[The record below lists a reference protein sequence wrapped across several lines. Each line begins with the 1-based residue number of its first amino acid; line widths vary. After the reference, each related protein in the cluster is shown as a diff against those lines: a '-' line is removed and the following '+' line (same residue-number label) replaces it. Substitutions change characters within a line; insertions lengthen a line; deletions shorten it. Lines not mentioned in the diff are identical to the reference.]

1 MKKFIILLF
10 MILPLGVM
18 AQEMKIAYVNAG
30 EVFSKMPENSKIESD
45 LVALQEKYTA
55 ELKIMQD
62 EYTRKTSDYIAQQDS
77 LTENIKIRRMQEIED
92 IRSRTENFVTQAQQ
106 DMENKRQELWLPVQE
121 KIHKAI
127 QEVGEE
133 KGYTYIIDPQVFLYV
148 GTNAIDATPFVKAKL
163 GLQ

>member
-10 MILPLGVM
+10 IILPLGLM
-18 AQEMKIAYVNAG
+18 AQEKMAYVNAG
-30 EVFSKMPENSKIESD
+30 EVFSKMPENSKIENE

-77 LTENIKIRRMQEIED
+77 LTENIKVRRMQEIEE
-92 IRSRTENFVTQAQQ
+92 IRARTENFVTVAQQ
-106 DMENKRQELWLPVQE
+106 DMEKKRQELWMPVQE
-121 KIHKAI
+121 KIQKAI
-127 QEVGEE
+127 KDVGDE
-133 KGYTYIIDPQVFLYV
+133 KGYTYIFDPQVFLYV
-148 GTNAIDATPFVKAKL
+148 SPNAVDATPFVKAKL